1 MASMDIESQSLTTCE
16 VAPDGS
22 TVVLGFT
29 DARGTAATI
38 RLPLNQVGALAM
50 TLPDLINK
58 ALQSRFGDHTLR
70 YAYPLASWSVERS
83 TDPGTGMMTLSTTDG
98 FSVCFSMERE
108 LQHTLAEALASE
120 SPDGPARAM
129 N

>member
-1 MASMDIESQSLTTCE
+1 MDIESQSLTTCE

-29 DARGTAATI
+29 DSSGAAATI

-50 TLPDLINK
+50 TLPELINK

-70 YAYPLASWSVERS
+70 YAYPLASWTVEQS
-83 TDPGTGMMTLSTTDG
+83 SDPGTGMMTLSTTDG

-108 LQHTLAEALASE
+108 LQHTLAEALAS
-120 SPDGPARAM
+120 DGQGEPAM
-129 N
+129 IVN

>member
-1 MASMDIESQSLTTCE
+1 MDIESQSLTTCE

-29 DARGTAATI
+29 DSSGAAATI

-50 TLPDLINK
+50 TLPELINK

-70 YAYPLASWSVERS
+70 YAYPLASWTVEQPS
-83 TDPGTGMMTLSTTDG
+83 DPGTGMMTLSTTDG

-108 LQHTLAEALASE
+108 LQHTLAEALAS
-120 SPDGPARAM
+120 DGQGEPARIV

>member
-1 MASMDIESQSLTTCE
+1 MDIESQSLTTCE

-29 DARGTAATI
+29 DSSGAAATI

-50 TLPDLINK
+50 TLPELINK

-70 YAYPLASWSVERS
+70 YAYPLASWTVEQS
-83 TDPGTGMMTLSTTDG
+83 SDPGTGMMTLSTTDG

-108 LQHTLAEALASE
+108 LQHTLAEALAS
-120 SPDGPARAM
+120 DGQGEPARIV

>member
-1 MASMDIESQSLTTCE
+1 MDIESQSLTTCE

-29 DARGTAATI
+29 DSSGTPARI
-38 RLPLNQVGALAM
+38 RLPLNQIGALAM
-50 TLPDLINK
+50 TLPELINK
-58 ALQSRFGDHTLR
+58 ALQSRYGDQTLR
-70 YAYPLASWSVERS
+70 YAYPLASWSIEQS
-83 TDPGTGMMTLSTTDG
+83 SQPGTGMMTLSTTDG

-108 LQHTLAEALASE
+108 LQQTLAEALAC
-120 SPDGPARAM
+120 DGPSEPVRVV